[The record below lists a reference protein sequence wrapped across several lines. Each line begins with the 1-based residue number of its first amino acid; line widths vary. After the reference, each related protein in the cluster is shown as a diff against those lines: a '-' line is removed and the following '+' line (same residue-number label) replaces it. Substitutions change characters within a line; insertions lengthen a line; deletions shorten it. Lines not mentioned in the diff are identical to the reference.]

1 MITLDCREVFE
12 VSVSGELGVEN
23 KDVITFED
31 IRGTLV
37 KPSFNMNL
45 ITPSTYV
52 LIERLNEMPVNSMTA
67 VLRTKIVDHSYDPI
81 YPSISIRKAAL
92 CNCDDERILRVSVYK
107 SKHTLIGSFRTN
119 ARVLLENNGNEN
131 FVLLDADEKEV
142 GSLRIKCSVNDHP
155 TLPAVSTLFAR

>member
-1 MITLDCREVFE
+1 
-12 VSVSGELGVEN
+12 
-23 KDVITFED
+23 
-31 IRGTLV
+31 
-37 KPSFNMNL
+37 
-45 ITPSTYV
+45 
-52 LIERLNEMPVNSMTA
+52 MPVNSMTA